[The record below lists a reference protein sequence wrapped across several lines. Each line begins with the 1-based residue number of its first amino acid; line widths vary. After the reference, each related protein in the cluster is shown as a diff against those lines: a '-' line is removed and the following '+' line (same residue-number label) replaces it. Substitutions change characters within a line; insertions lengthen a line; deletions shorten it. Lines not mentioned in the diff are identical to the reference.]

1 MIAQLD
7 HVDDPD
13 VLERIATN
21 PALHHALEMARPRNW
36 WGTCIDPKL
45 LFSIAR
51 DDGIPVAWVP
61 PGGDASRTRCGAGRC
76 SATRCVARSAG
87 GDCGGLLEGARRVP
101 RDPWLDD
108 DVTLARKAIA
118 AYRDGHHEAAMAL
131 AVSVGEPLAT
141 WASKGRVRSF
151 DSKADRDAWEKDR
164 KNFKKKYHWA
174 KDELGI
180 VGLDVSRLVFKQQVL
195 MAPIPRFFTSRTR
208 SSRSCSWPPFCENN
222 RRGPKRCDRWTS
234 RRRIEPR
241 ANRCCPMGR
250 LQLLPGG
257 WSHDQTGAVP
267 RRSWETGRC
276 GWCSTTR
283 TNTAR
288 NWRRP
293 ARWRRSSGCTRR
305 RSGTARPVADRAASG
320 GLPRP
325 RHRGGQRAPG
335 GPSGR
340 TWTSRSTGWRGSPP
354 PPSPSPT

>member
-195 MAPIPRFFTSRTR
+195 MAPIPRFFTP
-208 SSRSCSWPPFCENN
+208 WFPE
-222 RRGPKRCDRWTS
+222 
-234 RRRIEPR
+234 
-241 ANRCCPMGR
+241 
-250 LQLLPGG
+250 GG
-257 WSHDQTGAVP
+257 D
-267 RRSWETGRC
+267 
-276 GWCSTTR
+276 
-283 TNTAR
+283 
-288 NWRRP
+288 
-293 ARWRRSSGCTRR
+293 
-305 RSGTARPVADRAASG
+305 
-320 GLPRP
+320 
-325 RHRGGQRAPG
+325 
-335 GPSGR
+335 
-340 TWTSRSTGWRGSPP
+340 PP
-354 PPSPSPT
+354 PEFLSRHVVVHQPMLAHFSVENALVAIMLVASILREQQAGAEEVRSMDIEAED